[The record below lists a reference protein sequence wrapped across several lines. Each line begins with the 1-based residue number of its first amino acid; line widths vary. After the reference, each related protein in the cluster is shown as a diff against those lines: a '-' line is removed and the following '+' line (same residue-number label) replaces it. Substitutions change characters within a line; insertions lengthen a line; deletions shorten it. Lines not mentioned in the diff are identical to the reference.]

1 MKKTILFTAI
11 LMLTL
16 TAFGQS
22 KIKTNFTIEKAAPTL
37 YLNGTSAAINFYN
50 GDLLLQQSSNLLTL
64 SGGNLSLG
72 AHSLLMTGSLGA
84 TASRL
89 TKGWFQDLE
98 VTNTII
104 GRASWVTGLT
114 LNSGTLTLQGGHALT
129 FITTG
134 PTSLTFPTTGTLA
147 TNPMTTAGDVVFGG
161 ISGVPTRLAGG
172 TDGYILTMASGAP
185 AWAVPTGGE
194 YLAARVDS
202 IVTVLADTMNIEA
215 LMQIDFDTDTVAS
228 QAYAR
233 GAINDT
239 MTARMATATV
249 GLAAADTNSYGGPTT
264 RTFVESLLGS
274 GSGLSAQR
282 LPFIIGVTTGA
293 PAASDSTVVHSEFDG
308 KHIDIYR
315 DGAKQYQNFTATNT
329 VEGFRVSGSTI
340 TVNPAWQANEQ
351 VLVDIIEPILWSY
364 LSLSGQESALLDGLN
379 GYWKLDES
387 SGTIAVDATGTE
399 NGSTTATV
407 NVVGK
412 LGRAYEYDAASDITI
427 IPYNTNVTPKGTAFS
442 VSIWFN
448 IDSLPTVTG
457 RGNYLMQIGHN
468 ASPYLCHS
476 IEVDNADNKI
486 TVRSTNA
493 SETLFEVR
501 STSAISVDTWYH
513 LVFINA
519 GDGKDLKI
527 YINGTDV
534 TASTVTFTGTIFEG
548 LATNNINFGN
558 SYSGAPS
565 SYFDGTLDSPAIWG
579 RALTSGEV
587 TILYNSTNGLTY
599 PFN

>member
-274 GSGLSAQR
+274 GSGLSAER
-282 LPFIIGVTTGA
+282 LPFIIGTTTGA
-293 PAASDSTVVHSEFDG
+293 PTTADSTVTHANIAG
-308 KHIDIYR
+308 KHIDVYR

-329 VEGFRVSGSTI
+329 VEGFRVNDGTI
-340 TVNPAWQANEQ
+340 TVNPLWQDGEQ
-351 VLVDIIEPILWSY
+351 VLVDIIQPILWSY
-364 LSLSGQESALLDGLN
+364 LSLEGQESSLLTDLN
-379 GYWKLDES
+379 GYWALDES
-387 SGTIAVDATGTE
+387 SGTTVTDATGTQ
-399 NGSTTATV
+399 NGTTNATV
-407 NVVGK
+407 IAGK
-412 LGRAYEYDAASDITI
+412 LGNGKYIDGINDAVAITHNDGI
-427 IPYNTNVTPKGTAFS
+427 IPKGVDFS
-442 VSIWFN
+442 VSMWFYL
-448 IDSLPTVTG
+448 DSLPSTVSGLEGYYLFNQLNTASPIEPHNIQIKATNDLFDCHSRNTSGTDYTVTNSSIISDSTWHHVVFVN
-457 RGNYLMQIGHN
+457 RGNGQ
-468 ASPYLCHS
+468 
-476 IEVDNADNKI
+476 
-486 TVRSTNA
+486 
-493 SETLFEVR
+493 TLQ
-501 STSAISVDTWYH
+501 
-513 LVFINA
+513 L
-519 GDGKDLKI
+519 
-527 YINGTDV
+527 YIDGTDV
-534 TASTVTFTGTIFEG
+534 SASAGTFTGTLFEG
-548 LATNNINFGN
+548 LSNTYFGHAYN
-558 SYSGAPS
+558 GAAV
-565 SYFDGTLDSPAIWG
+565 FFRGRIDECGIWG

-587 TILYNSTNGLTY
+587 TTLWNSGNGKIY

>member
-11 LMLTL
+11 LMLTI

-22 KIKTNFTIEKAAPTL
+22 RIKTNFTIEKAAPTL

-72 AHSLLMTGSLGA
+72 ANSLLMTGSLGA

-202 IVTVLADTMNIEA
+202 IVDVLADTMNIEE
-215 LMQIDFDTDTVAS
+215 LLLFDVDTDTLATQDYTRS
-228 QAYAR
+228 
-233 GAINDT
+233 AIADT
-239 MTARMATATV
+239 MTARIAGATV
-249 GLAAADTNSYGGPTT
+249 GLAAADTNTYGGAAT
-264 RTFVESLLGS
+264 RTFVEAQLGS

-282 LPFIIGVTTGA
+282 LPFIIDVTTGA
-293 PAASDSTVVHSEFDG
+293 PDSGDSTVVHSEFEG
-308 KHIDIYR
+308 KHIDLYR
-315 DGAKQYQNFTATNT
+315 DGAKQYQQFTATNIY
-329 VEGFRVSGSTI
+329 EGFRVSEDTI
-340 TVNPAWQANEQ
+340 YVNPVWQADEQ

-364 LSLSGQESALLDGLN
+364 LSLEGQESALLDSLN
-379 GYWKLDES
+379 GYWKFDEA
-387 SGTIAVDATGTE
+387 SGTAVVDATGTQ
-399 NGSTTATV
+399 NGTTNATAAAT
-407 NVVGK
+407 GK
-412 LGRAYEYDAASDITI
+412 LNLARDFDSATDVVNIAYNA
-427 IPYNTNVTPKGTAFS
+427 NTVPSGADFTVAM
-442 VSIWFN
+442 WFK
-448 IDSLPTVTG
+448 IDSLPSVMAQN
-457 RGNYLMQIGHN
+457 NYLFQQNIG
-468 ASPYLCHS
+468 ASPWSAHWLYVS
-476 IEVDNADNKI
+476 SADDKLHA
-486 TVRSTNA
+486 STRNTD
-493 SETLFEVR
+493 ETTYSVL
-501 STSAISVDTWYH
+501 STDALSVDTWYH
-513 LVFINA
+513 VVFVNR
-519 GDGKDLKI
+519 GNGQTLQM
-527 YINGTDV
+527 YVNGTDV
-534 TASTVTFTGTIFEG
+534 SASAGTFTGTLIES
-548 LATNNINFGN
+548 ASTTCFGN
-558 SYSGAPS
+558 SYSGAA
-565 SYFDGTLDSPAIWG
+565 SYLDGIIDSPGIWN

-587 TILYNSTNGLTY
+587 TTLYNAGNGKTH